1 MARLRFEIKGDPD
14 SVSLETY
21 SQATH
26 QVIGILRELDTAI
39 SRRSSG
45 TLNWYIS
52 RLHNNGTLLLEVL
65 SKQRQLKRQMAGAAD
80 VSTEV
85 ATSFVTGLENI
96 ECHGT
101 SPPYLTDTGMR
112 KVQGMVSLIHKNG
125 AKGFVASVPE
135 VQQSVEVSEKA
146 AKTISELLP
155 AKTEALGSVEGRLEA
170 ISIHGGKKFVIYHSI
185 SKKAVNCHFEQ
196 EGIMEKVLQSLG
208 SRVIVSG
215 EIFSNA
221 KGEPVKVAVS
231 GFGLIE
237 GTGRIPTVAELTGS
251 DPDFTGGLSTEDYI
265 RSIRRG

>member
-85 ATSFVTGLENI
+85 ATSLVTGAENNDA
-96 ECHGT
+96 HGA
-101 SPPYLTDTGMR
+101 SPPRPTCPGMP
-112 KVQGMVSLIHKNG
+112 KGHGEVSLIPKNS

-135 VQQSVEVSEKA
+135 VQ
-146 AKTISELLP
+146 
-155 AKTEALGSVEGRLEA
+155 
-170 ISIHGGKKFVIYHSI
+170 
-185 SKKAVNCHFEQ
+185 
-196 EGIMEKVLQSLG
+196 
-208 SRVIVSG
+208 
-215 EIFSNA
+215 
-221 KGEPVKVAVS
+221 
-231 GFGLIE
+231 
-237 GTGRIPTVAELTGS
+237 
-251 DPDFTGGLSTEDYI
+251 
-265 RSIRRG
+265 